1 MKIYVIGSGA
11 MGSLYGGLLH
21 RSGADVTLIDIWR
34 EHVEAIKRQGLRL
47 EGISGDLKLDLEAT
61 VEPRESKVADVV
73 FIQVNTYA
81 TQAAAQ
87 TAKKVLKDSGYAIT
101 FQNGAG
107 NVEALCE
114 ALGKSRVVGGLS
126 YHSAAVAGPG
136 HVLHTHRG
144 PTWLGELDGTT
155 TARVRALSGVLEK
168 AGLQPTIVDNIMSFI
183 WTKFIHNSAINPIC
197 AALGLRVG
205 EIPRTPGAD
214 ELQTKVIEEAIAV
227 LKAKGIVLAD
237 ADPMKTIK
245 EFCKAKFNKP
255 SMLQHME
262 AGKETEIDSLNGTIA
277 RLGRELRIPTP
288 YNEALTWVVKGM
300 NAQRRLTMRGP
311 PIDYDALEKEAK
323 AAQKEKH

>member
-21 RSGADVTLIDIWR
+21 RSGADVTLVDIWR
-34 EHVEAIKRQGLRL
+34 EHVEAINRHGLRL
-47 EGISGDLKLDLEAT
+47 EGISGDLNLGLKAT
-61 VEPRESKVADVV
+61 VEPRESGIADVV
-73 FIQVNTYA
+73 FIQVNTYS
-81 TQAAAQ
+81 TLAAAQ
-87 TAKKVLKDSGYAIT
+87 TAKKLLKDSGHAIT

-107 NVEALCE
+107 NVETLCE
-114 ALGKSRVVGGLS
+114 VLGKPRVVGGLS

-136 HVLHTHRG
+136 QVMHTHRG
-144 PTWLGELDGTT
+144 PTWLGELDGSTT
-155 TARVRALSGVLEK
+155 PRLRALADMLEK
-168 AGLQPTIVDNIMSFI
+168 AGLQPTMVDNIMSFI
-183 WTKFIHNSAINPIC
+183 WTKFVHNSAINPVC
-197 AALGLRVG
+197 AALDLRVG

-227 LKAKGIVLAD
+227 LKAKGIELAD
-237 ADPMKTIK
+237 PDPVKTIK

-255 SMLQHME
+255 SMLQHMQ

-277 RLGRELRIPTP
+277 RLGRELGIPTP

-300 NAQRRLTMRGP
+300 SAHRRLTMHGP

-323 AAQKEKH
+323 AAAKEKR

>member
-21 RSGADVTLIDIWR
+21 RAGIDVTLVDIWR
-34 EHVEAIKRQGLRL
+34 EHVEAIDRNRL
-47 EGISGDLKLDLEAT
+47 HLDGISGDLRLNLKAV
-61 VEPRESKVADVV
+61 VEPGETEVADVV
-73 FIQVNTYA
+73 FVQVNTYA
-81 TQAAAQ
+81 TRAAAE
-87 TAKKVLKDSGYAIT
+87 TAKRVLRDSGYAVT

-107 NVEALCE
+107 NVETLCE
-114 ALGKSRVVGGLS
+114 VLDKARVVGGLS

-144 PTWLGELDGTT
+144 PTWLGELDGSTSP
-155 TARVRALSGVLEK
+155 RVRALADALDRAS
-168 AGLQPTIVDNIMSFI
+168 LQPTIVDNIMSYI

-205 EIPRTPGAD
+205 EIPRTAGAD
-214 ELQTKVIEEAIAV
+214 ELQTKIIEEALAV
-227 LKAKGIVLAD
+227 LKAKGIKLAD
-237 ADPMKTIK
+237 PDPMKTIK

-277 RLGRELRIPTP
+277 RLGRELGIPTP
-288 YNEALTWVVKGM
+288 YNEALTWIVKGM
-300 NAQRRLTMRGP
+300 NAHRRLTMRGP
-311 PIDYDALEKEAK
+311 PIDYEALEREAK
-323 AAQKEKH
+323 AAGTEKS

>member
-21 RSGADVTLIDIWR
+21 RAGIDVTLVDIWR
-34 EHVEAIKRQGLRL
+34 EHVEAINSNGLHL
-47 EGISGDLKLDLEAT
+47 DGISGDLKIDLKAV
-61 VEPRESKVADVV
+61 VEPKETGVADVA
-73 FIQVNTYA
+73 FIQVNTY
-81 TQAAAQ
+81 TTRDAAQ
-87 TAKKVLKDSGYAIT
+87 TAKKVMKDSGYAIT

-107 NVEALCE
+107 NVETLCE
-114 ALGKSRVVGGLS
+114 VLGRARVVGGLS

-136 HVLHTHRG
+136 HVMHTHRG
-144 PTWLGELDGTT
+144 PTWLGELDGSKS
-155 TARVRALSGVLEK
+155 ARVQALADALER
-168 AGLQPTIVDNIMSFI
+168 AGLQPTIVDNIMSYI

-205 EIPRTPGAD
+205 EIPRTAGAD
-214 ELQTKVIEEAIAV
+214 ELQTKIIEEALAV
-227 LKAKGIVLAD
+227 LKAKGIKLAD

-277 RLGRELRIPTP
+277 RLGKDLGIPTP
-288 YNEALTWVVKGM
+288 YNEALTWIVKGM
-300 NAQRRLTMRGP
+300 NAHRRLAMHGP
-311 PIDYDALEKEAK
+311 PIDYDALERQAK
-323 AAQKEKH
+323 AAAEEKR